1 MNTFEQ
7 SVSDVL
13 EVESVSLETDFRS
26 VDGWCSLKAFGLL
39 VMMENDWGTPL
50 TIDRFQGLSTVR
62 DLYREAFITFAA
74 RIFGVSREKLDGTTA
89 YASIPEWDSI
99 NHLRLVME
107 SEKRFGTHYP
117 LERIPELKV
126 LDDFLIG

>member
-7 SVSDVL
+7 SVADVL

-74 RIFGVSREKLDGTTA
+74 RIFGVSRETLDGKTA

-126 LDDFLIG
+126 LNDFLIG